1 MQLLVVST
9 CWYKSSWLGY
19 LKKKRLEK
27 LCQSLLKKKNQNKQ
41 TNKAM
46 VEKMCTK
53 QALGFLGLIYNE
65 MHGS

>member
-1 MQLLVVST
+1 MSKLV
-9 CWYKSSWLGY
+9 
-19 LKKKRLEK
+19 KKKK
-27 LCQSLLKKKNQNKQ
+27 PKQ

-46 VEKMCTK
+46 VEKMRTK